1 MQVSDI
7 DLTQPRWTDLLN
19 PDTGKMY
26 TNDEWRKKVRTDSR
40 YGWRNTQNGRRE
52 MTAAAGVLGQ
62 LFGAVNYG

>member
-1 MQVSDI
+1 
-7 DLTQPRWTDLLN
+7 
-19 PDTGKMY
+19 MY